1 MDLKLA
7 DNIRSYRKARR
18 LTQEQFAEML
28 GVSTGAVHKWE
39 AGLSIPELELIM
51 KMADFFDVSVDALL
65 GYRVNDDRLEAAEQ
79 RLCEYCRVRDPE
91 ALGEAEKLLKKYPNS
106 FKIVLACADIH
117 AFFSVGG
124 HRKEARRALEL
135 YEQALCLLPQN
146 TDPEVSEL
154 SIRNSMAA
162 VHEMIGEEEEALR
175 ILKAHN
181 ACGIFNDT
189 IGGSLAIRLG
199 RSEEA
204 EPYLAKAL
212 GTGILQVVNTVSG
225 FAFVFCSRND
235 YAEARSILNW
245 GIGCLEGLKKEA
257 LPDFTDKLFAMLR
270 VMLAYTELK
279 LGERDA
285 ARTEI
290 RKAAETAG
298 RFDAAVNYGVSSLR
312 FFPAS
317 EQLVVTDTLGAT
329 ASESLSELIRLLK
342 DDELAALWKE
352 ENDHE

>member
-1 MDLKLA
+1 MEVKLA
-7 DNIRSYRKARR
+7 ENIRMNRKTRR
-18 LTQEQFAEML
+18 LTQEQFAEVL
-28 GVSTGAVHKWE
+28 GVTTGAVHKWE
-39 AGLSIPELELIM
+39 SGLSIPELELIM
-51 KMADFFDVSVDALL
+51 RMADFFDVSVDALL
-65 GYRVNDDRLEAAEQ
+65 GYHVNDDRFEAANQ
-79 RLCEYCRVRDPE
+79 RLSEYCRVRDPE

-135 YEQALCLLPQN
+135 YEQALLLLPQN
-146 TDPEVSEL
+146 TDPEISEL
-154 SIRNSMAA
+154 TIRNSMAA

-175 ILKAHN
+175 ILKEHN

-189 IGGSLAIRLG
+189 IGSSLAIRLG
-199 RSEEA
+199 RPEEA
-204 EPYLAKAL
+204 ESYLAKAL

-225 FAFVFCSRND
+225 FAFVFCSRNNH
-235 YAEARSILNW
+235 AEARSILNW

-270 VMLAYTELK
+270 ILLAHAELK
-279 LGERDA
+279 LGNADA
-285 ARTEI
+285 AYAEI

-298 RFDAAVNYGVSSLR
+298 HFDAAVNYGVSSFR

-317 EQLVVTDTLGAT
+317 EQLVVSDALGAT
-329 ASESLSELIRLLK
+329 AAESVSEIIRLLK
-342 DDELAALWKE
+342 DEELAELWKE
-352 ENDHE
+352 EIDHE